1 MDVLNKGWVHICGYQ
16 EGDQVNL
23 KLLPYEVYLK
33 PWERMRSPILWQKS
47 KQNDKAQDLTL
58 EQPILHGHKRKRSP
72 VKKL

>member
-33 PWERMRSPILWQKS
+33 PWERMRSPILW
-47 KQNDKAQDLTL
+47 
-58 EQPILHGHKRKRSP
+58 
-72 VKKL
+72 